1 MNIEQELFK
10 RSILVPDK
18 LLDFG
23 FTKKQDLYVYSTK
36 IMNDKFKVVI
46 TIKDEVIKGK
56 IYDLTTNEEYTNYRI
71 EDFGAFSNTVRNS
84 YIEILKSIRNNCF
97 VSKYFT
103 SNQAN
108 RIANLIIQN
117 FHCEPEFLWENNPN
131 FGVFRCYPSEKWFAI
146 IMNIDKSKIVKE
158 ETGEI
163 EIINVKTDKKTDAY
177 LKIKGIYPAYHMNKK
192 SWVSISLD
200 DTLSDEEISKVITE
214 SYDSFPASN
223 TWVIPANPKYYDLIS
238 DFAKSDIMFWHQNM
252 NVSNGDT
259 VYIYVAEP
267 YSAILYKCIVIE
279 VGIPY
284 VNKMLMKL
292 KLVKEYS
299 KDEYPFAKLKEYG
312 LTAIRGPRTIPNK
325 LAKILAENK

>member
-18 LLDFG
+18 LLDVG

-36 IMNDKFKVVI
+36 IMNDKFKVVV
-46 TIKDEVIKGK
+46 TIKNEIIKGK

-71 EDFGAFSNTVRNS
+71 EDFGAFSNTVRNF
-84 YIEILKSIRNNCF
+84 YIEILKRIRNNCF

-117 FHCEPEFLWENNPN
+117 FHCEPEFLWEKSPN

-146 IMNIDKSKIVKE
+146 IMNIDKSKLNKK

-163 EIINVKTDKKTDAY
+163 EIINVKTDAKTDDY
-177 LKIKGIYPAYHMNKK
+177 LKLKGIYPAYHMNKK

-200 DTLSDEEISKVITE
+200 DTLSDDEIFKIITE
-214 SYDSFPASN
+214 SYDLFPAPN
-223 TWVIPANPKYYDLIS
+223 TWVIPANPRYYDLIS

-267 YSAILYKCIVIE
+267 YSAILYKCIVVE
-279 VGIPY
+279 VGIPN

-299 KDEYPFAKLKEYG
+299 KEEYPFAKLKEYG
-312 LTAIRGPRTIPNK
+312 LAAIRGPRTIPNK
-325 LAKILAENK
+325 LIKILEKDK